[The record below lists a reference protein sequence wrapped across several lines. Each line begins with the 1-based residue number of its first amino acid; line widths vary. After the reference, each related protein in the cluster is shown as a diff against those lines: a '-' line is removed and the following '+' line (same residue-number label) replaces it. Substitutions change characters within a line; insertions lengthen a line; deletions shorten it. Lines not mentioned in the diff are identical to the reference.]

1 MHPTWTLILVVV
13 LAALLFMRPGK
24 LSSLMEDLGKGI
36 KGFRQGMSDQPPAA
50 GTAGRP
56 SSWRRVSS
64 RRRCHSAFAA
74 ARSSDDCSSA
84 TRAPIWA
91 KPLASSPL

>member
-1 MHPTWTLILVVV
+1 MHPTWTLIIVVV

-50 GTAGRP
+50 PQEPPKQVADQSAQNT
-56 SSWRRVSS
+56 STNQDRVQS
-64 RRRCHSAFAA
+64 
-74 ARSSDDCSSA
+74 
-84 TRAPIWA
+84 
-91 KPLASSPL
+91 